1 MFTIGEFSKLSRVS
15 ARMLRHY
22 DRIGLLNP
30 ANVGEENGYRY
41 YEASQLNTLKQIETW
56 KGYGFTL
63 AQISDLCRLVPE
75 EQLRW
80 LQVQRSRLDDQIR
93 DLQRNL
99 RRMENEIRFMEGTQM
114 QREYD
119 VIVMENPAQKVFGL
133 RRNISM
139 NGQEIHGLI
148 QDMKKEAEK
157 RGLKQAGPLQMVYL
171 DEEFSHE
178 NTAVEIQ
185 MQVNE
190 EHPDVKNIPGCT
202 CAAAIH
208 TGPLE
213 EVQDAYGAIC
223 RWLQEHPEYH
233 MAGPTIERYLK
244 DERMARTP
252 EELETGILF
261 PVVKI

>member
-22 DRIGLLNP
+22 DRIGLLSP

-56 KGYGFTL
+56 KCYGFTL
-63 AQISDLCRLVPE
+63 AQISDLCRLLPE
-75 EQLRW
+75 EQLHW
-80 LQVQRSRLDDQIR
+80 LHVQRDRLDVQIR

-99 RRMENEIRFMEGTQM
+99 RRMENEIRFMEGTEM
-114 QREYD
+114 LREYH
-119 VIVMENPAQKVFGL
+119 VIIMENPAQKVFGL

-139 NGQEIHGLI
+139 KGQEIHALI
-148 QDMKKEAEK
+148 QEMKKEAEQ

-178 NTAVEIQ
+178 NTEVEIQ
-185 MQVNE
+185 MQVNSD
-190 EHPDVKNIPGCT
+190 HPDVKTMPACI
-202 CAAAIH
+202 CAATTH
-208 TGPLE
+208 TGPLK

-223 RWLQEHPEYH
+223 RWLQEHPEYR

-244 DERMARTP
+244 DEKTISFGKVLDCCIVSP
-252 EELETGILF
+252 
-261 PVVKI
+261 